1 LAQTTCAFGDLLEDA
16 PPAAG
21 VDGWPH
27 VEELLSSYVVELKDD
42 RVILSAI
49 HTWVLLEVLDELHSP
64 LPADPR
70 FYDRRL
76 VDVSLA
82 IREVVLSTVGG
93 SARPTERVSLAVA
106 LPSPTKSS
114 TGLRAPQR

>member
-1 LAQTTCAFGDLLEDA
+1 VTVGANHLAFGDLLEDA
-16 PPAAG
+16 PPAAA

-27 VEELLSSYVVELKDD
+27 VEELLSSYVVELEDD

-49 HTWVLLEVLDELHSP
+49 RTWVLLEVLDEPHSP

-70 FYDRRL
+70 SYDRRL

-82 IREVVLSTVGG
+82 IREVVLSTVSG
-93 SARPTERVSLAVA
+93 SARPTMAVP
-106 LPSPTKSS
+106 LPSPSESS